1 VDSQSGSFRRAESR
15 AKEGQQMPKRK
26 RDYKAEYARRIGR
39 GLAKGLTR
47 AQARGHPAP
56 AQALASN
63 PTSIAPYDPRLEV
76 GFRWIKDG
84 KSLSAAAKE
93 AHVSPERL
101 RRYVQGQRIAER
113 RGRRWVAL
121 PDTRRRRVLMYSEGR
136 ALTVTVDLSGAQEV
150 GAYMSSV
157 GNFLESNDTG
167 YLTWFERG
175 WVEDIRGRR
184 HPFETDPNTLYRL
197 AHTGDE
203 TFEQVYRIVM
213 T

>member
-1 VDSQSGSFRRAESR
+1 MAT
-15 AKEGQQMPKRK
+15 RK
-26 RDYKAEYARRIGR
+26 RDHRAEYARRIAH

-56 AQALASN
+56 SQALAST
-63 PTSIAPYDPRLEV
+63 PTPSVPYEPRLEA

-84 KSLSAAAKE
+84 KSLTAAAKD

-121 PDTRRRRVLMYSEGR
+121 PDTRQRRVLMYSEGR
-136 ALTVTVDLSGAQEV
+136 AFTVTVDLGGAREV

-157 GNFLESNDTG
+157 GRFLESNDTAH
-167 YLTWFERG
+167 LNWFEEG
-175 WVEDIRGRR
+175 WVNDVRGRR

-203 TFEQVYRIVM
+203 TFEQVYRIVV